1 MTEELTQTDI
11 IDALDELRDRVNDL
25 KERVDSIETTVNE
38 HDDTID
44 DHESILTATNGN
56 VEALFGRS
64 NDQEERLND
73 LRGDIDAL
81 DDTMQRLSRHIED
94 IEISVDIAVDLSE
107 LERIL
112 LGVDP
117 EPDTV
122 SAKRAV
128 TIAQHWRDIA
138 GSVGISGATGIDVAD
153 TRVKSKLEYWR
164 NESLNHKQVHR
175 ALDELVEMSGGKL
188 VEKETEGKKRVLIE
202 DEDSELFLSR
212 EEVRDAAE

>member
-25 KERVDSIETTVNE
+25 EERVDSIETTVNE

-117 EPDTV
+117 KPDTV

-128 TIAQHWRDIA
+128 TIAQYWRNIA
-138 GSVGISGATGIDVAD
+138 GSVGVSGATGIDVAD

-164 NESLNHKQVHR
+164 DESLNHKQVHR
-175 ALDELVEMSGGKL
+175 ALDKLVEMSGGKL

-202 DEDSELFLSR
+202 DEDNELFLSR
-212 EEVRDAAE
+212 EEVQDAAE